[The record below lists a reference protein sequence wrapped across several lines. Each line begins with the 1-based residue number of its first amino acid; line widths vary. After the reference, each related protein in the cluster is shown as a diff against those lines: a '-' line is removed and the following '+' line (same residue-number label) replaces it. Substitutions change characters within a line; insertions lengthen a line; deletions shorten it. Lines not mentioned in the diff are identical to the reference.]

1 MLRISRKLYFEYLG
15 LCRNI
20 VRPSR
25 CILNIRT
32 YVQIMYQGARDEPL
46 YFKYSSLRGNNIP
59 ISSQRTK
66 NDEIQSLNI
75 GSYFVALIFTEIIS
89 TYDAHSNMF
98 QFLTH
103 AYEPE
108 NESYVNLNLF
118 PF

>member
-1 MLRISRKLYFEYLG
+1 
-15 LCRNI
+15 
-20 VRPSR
+20 
-25 CILNIRT
+25 
-32 YVQIMYQGARDEPL
+32 MYQGARDEPL
-46 YFKYSSLRGNNIP
+46 YFKYSSLRENNIP

-98 QFLTH
+98 QFLKH
-103 AYEPE
+103 AYEPD

-118 PF
+118 SFWKIETGLIKLCTISYKYYFNKLI